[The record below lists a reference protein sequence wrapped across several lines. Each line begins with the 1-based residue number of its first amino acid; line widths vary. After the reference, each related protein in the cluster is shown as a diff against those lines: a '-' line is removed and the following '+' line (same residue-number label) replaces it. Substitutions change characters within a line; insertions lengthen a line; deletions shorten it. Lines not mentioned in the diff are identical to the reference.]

1 MSSVNVPRLAQ
12 LNHGARL
19 AGIRCESYYGLRF
32 SDIQVDSSTLKKK
45 SKNQPLLPCV
55 FGIPCSASLV
65 AKFISGFYSLHP
77 PGPKRATKLPSCE
90 PQHTHTHT
98 HEVASPG
105 RTKYSTISEKLM
117 FVSISSPNCGSKSSF
132 AQQLVPQLGV
142 EGG

>member
-1 MSSVNVPRLAQ
+1 MPRLAP

-32 SDIQVDSSTLKKK
+32 SDIQVDSST
-45 SKNQPLLPCV
+45 PLLRARTSYGGLL

-90 PQHTHTHT
+90 PQHTHMKSLVQ
-98 HEVASPG
+98 EG
-105 RTKYSTISEKLM
+105 RNTQLMSEKLM
-117 FVSISSPNCGSKSSF
+117 FVSISSPNCGSQSSLHSSLCPSW
-132 AQQLVPQLGV
+132 AST
-142 EGG
+142 GG